1 MIPPGYQ
8 KKGDA
13 VKINNVIDKV
23 VTKLRKS
30 MNKPV
35 QNFRDKGID
44 VAVWNAKNGGYSFTI
59 RKTYKNKQSGE
70 YVETKYLYKEECE
83 KLIELLQEAVKY
95 ASNSGARLE
104 SKGDC
109 RRAKSRRA
117 NDAGSSS
124 MPLVGTRFCYRGTVR
139 HASHLLGLSILQS
152 ARRKLPQDSGTSS
165 RRTSG
170 RPVNA

>member
-1 MIPPGYQ
+1 MRSPGYQ

-23 VTKLRKS
+23 ITKLRKS

-35 QNFRDKGID
+35 QNFRDKGVD

-95 ASNSGARLE
+95 ASNRSEHESQGSQNGPGQNVARELTQE
-104 SKGDC
+104 ELD
-109 RRAKSRRA
+109 
-117 NDAGSSS
+117 D
-124 MPLVGTRFCYRGTVR
+124 
-139 HASHLLGLSILQS
+139 
-152 ARRKLPQDSGTSS
+152 LPF
-165 RRTSG
+165 
-170 RPVNA
+170 

>member
-1 MIPPGYQ
+1 MRSPGYQ

-23 VTKLRKS
+23 ITKLRKS

-35 QNFRDKGID
+35 QNFRDKGVD

-95 ASNSGARLE
+95 AINRSEHESQGSQNGPGQNVARELTQE
-104 SKGDC
+104 ELD
-109 RRAKSRRA
+109 
-117 NDAGSSS
+117 D
-124 MPLVGTRFCYRGTVR
+124 
-139 HASHLLGLSILQS
+139 
-152 ARRKLPQDSGTSS
+152 LPF
-165 RRTSG
+165 
-170 RPVNA
+170 

>member
-1 MIPPGYQ
+1 MRSPGYQ

-13 VKINNVIDKV
+13 VKINNVIDRV
-23 VTKLRKS
+23 VNKLRKS

-44 VAVWNAKNGGYSFTI
+44 VAVWSAKNGGYSFTI

-95 ASNSGARLE
+95 ASNRSEHESQGSQNGPGQNVARELTQE
-104 SKGDC
+104 ELD
-109 RRAKSRRA
+109 
-117 NDAGSSS
+117 D
-124 MPLVGTRFCYRGTVR
+124 
-139 HASHLLGLSILQS
+139 
-152 ARRKLPQDSGTSS
+152 LPF
-165 RRTSG
+165 
-170 RPVNA
+170 

>member
-8 KKGDA
+8 KRRYVVEIKQ
-13 VKINNVIDKV
+13 VVQKV
-23 VTKLRKS
+23 VDKLRKS

-35 QNFRDKGID
+35 QNFRDKGVD

-95 ASNSGARLE
+95 ASNRSEHESQGSQNGLGQNVARELTQE
-104 SKGDC
+104 ELD
-109 RRAKSRRA
+109 
-117 NDAGSSS
+117 D
-124 MPLVGTRFCYRGTVR
+124 
-139 HASHLLGLSILQS
+139 
-152 ARRKLPQDSGTSS
+152 LPF
-165 RRTSG
+165 
-170 RPVNA
+170 

>member
-1 MIPPGYQ
+1 MRSPGYQ

-13 VKINNVIDKV
+13 VKINNVIDRV
-23 VTKLRKS
+23 VNKLRKS

-44 VAVWNAKNGGYSFTI
+44 VAVWSAKNGGYSFTI

-95 ASNSGARLE
+95 ASNRAEHDEEHIASGGY
-104 SKGDC
+104 SGQKST
-109 RRAKSRRA
+109 AKHEEI
-117 NDAGSSS
+117 D
-124 MPLVGTRFCYRGTVR
+124 
-139 HASHLLGLSILQS
+139 IDD
-152 ARRKLPQDSGTSS
+152 LPF
-165 RRTSG
+165 
-170 RPVNA
+170 

>member
-1 MIPPGYQ
+1 MIRQEYQ
-8 KKGDA
+8 KRRYVVEIKQ
-13 VKINNVIDKV
+13 VVEKV
-23 VTKLRKS
+23 VDKLRKT

-95 ASNSGARLE
+95 ASNRAEHDVEHIASGGFNGQPKKQA
-104 SKGDC
+104 DI
-109 RRAKSRRA
+109 
-117 NDAGSSS
+117 D
-124 MPLVGTRFCYRGTVR
+124 MDDIPF
-139 HASHLLGLSILQS
+139 
-152 ARRKLPQDSGTSS
+152 
-165 RRTSG
+165 
-170 RPVNA
+170 

>member
-1 MIPPGYQ
+1 MRSPGYQ

-13 VKINNVIDKV
+13 VKINNVIDRV
-23 VTKLRKS
+23 VNKLRKS

-70 YVETKYLYKEECE
+70 YVETKYMYKEECE

-95 ASNSGARLE
+95 ASNRSEHESQGSQNGPGQNVARELTQE
-104 SKGDC
+104 ELD
-109 RRAKSRRA
+109 
-117 NDAGSSS
+117 D
-124 MPLVGTRFCYRGTVR
+124 
-139 HASHLLGLSILQS
+139 
-152 ARRKLPQDSGTSS
+152 LPF
-165 RRTSG
+165 
-170 RPVNA
+170 